1 MFRRVL
7 VLISLLLFACA
18 PNLETQVTIMP
29 ELPHVFEASL
39 RKECQWIDMVFP
51 MNDEHSETL
60 KFNVQDCPRRKNP
73 PVVTIAGQEFPR
85 NPLSPLTYEF
95 VETEYGGYLYTYR
108 KSYGRKHNIRIG
120 IANRGHLTKKEF
132 IDMYLEMHGVSENC
146 EALKQSSYA
155 YRIIRSDFRT
165 YIGFDILEDEP
176 WNEFMARYTM
186 YRNIN
191 GKRNIPSCMEL
202 SNLIFT
208 DNIVFLLPPNDRA
221 HIDFQSV
228 SYERKH

>member
-1 MFRRVL
+1 
-7 VLISLLLFACA
+7 
-18 PNLETQVTIMP
+18 MP
-29 ELPHVFEASL
+29 ELPHVFETTL
-39 RKECQWIDMVFP
+39 RKECQWKDMVIS
-51 MNDEHSETL
+51 MNNEHSENL
-60 KFNVQDCPRRKNP
+60 KFKVQYCPRRKNP
-73 PVVTIAGQEFPR
+73 PPVLIIGGQEISR
-85 NPLSPLTYEF
+85 NPLSPLEYEF
-95 VETEYGGYLYTYR
+95 VETEYGGNLQTYR
-108 KSYGRKHNIRIG
+108 KSSERKHNIRIG
-120 IANRGHLTKKEF
+120 IANRGRLTKKEF